1 MLGRLVLLGIA
12 GLVAWKYRDPI
23 REYMSGNA
31 GPAREKMDGLLGTMQ
46 QRSESLLDQAK
57 EELSARF
64 ESARQRIR
72 AGAPEE
78 GGGRP
83 TE

>member
-1 MLGRLVLLGIA
+1 
-12 GLVAWKYRDPI
+12 
-23 REYMSGNA
+23 
-31 GPAREKMDGLLGTMQ
+31 MDGLLGTMQ

-72 AGAPEE
+72 AGAPEA